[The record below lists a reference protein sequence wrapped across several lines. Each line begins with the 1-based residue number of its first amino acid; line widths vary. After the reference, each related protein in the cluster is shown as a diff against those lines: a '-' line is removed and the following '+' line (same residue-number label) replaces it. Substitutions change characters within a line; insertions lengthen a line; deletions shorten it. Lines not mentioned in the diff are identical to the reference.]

1 MWRRKKILRAAVLTA
16 QNFVYSHVGF
26 TALSEKLVGG
36 GISVGLDQKLTQF
49 GGDLFNPSIWLP
61 RCNRFGLDKEVAIFK
76 GHARNLK
83 AA

>member
-1 MWRRKKILRAAVLTA
+1 MA

-49 GGDLFNPSIWLP
+49 GGDLFITPL
-61 RCNRFGLDKEVAIFK
+61 FGYLVVIGWDSTK
-76 GHARNLK
+76 RLQYLK
-83 AA
+83 ATPEI